1 MDMFARC
8 PPKVYFKLR
17 KGLVADHLL
26 TGLLGVSIT
35 EAGGLSLAVLGGS
48 ALQNSQAYIEITG
61 LLRSHRAGR
70 VVRITVAA
78 AEAAAVADFGR
89 YLTLKSLAQQGRF
102 VVWLK
107 ARDRSAQYSIGRTG
121 RIISKKQTASAVL
134 DAYA

>member
-1 MDMFARC
+1 MFARC

-61 LLRSHRAGR
+61 LLRSHWAGR
-70 VVRITVAA
+70 IVRITVAA